1 MEDDVLLFK
10 VVNNTLIIYHNNT
23 DEWQGAGYTY
33 IADQVNTFLKA
44 YDIEPTYIDPNF
56 VYGYLDE
63 VTETWSG
70 MMEHVKRIID
80 DDLKMHWTRDD
91 YVKRKFELFLFLSF
105 SLSLVGDVE
114 RTLEMYCNVF

>member
-44 YDIEPTYIDPNF
+44 YDIEPTYIDPNYT
-56 VYGYLDE
+56 YGYFDE
-63 VTETWSG
+63 VNGNWTG
-70 MMEHVKRIID
+70 MIGHVSLASMKMLLRKSLLSQIIVD
-80 DDLKMHWTRDD
+80 
-91 YVKRKFELFLFLSF
+91 
-105 SLSLVGDVE
+105 
-114 RTLEMYCNVF
+114 